1 MIARPQKAGFPE
13 TMHAVVNIALKAARD
28 AAEVLAHNSDRLD
41 RVRVVEESGGQVIT
55 NMDLDAEKTILF
67 HLLKAHPEYSIQSRV
82 SGFTKGRDVQNM
94 WIIDPLCGSANYRR
108 GIPHFCV
115 SVALSTAGRVN
126 HAVLVNPLLREE
138 FTASRG
144 GGAQVNTHRLR
155 ASSAR
160 ALEGGLVVLGTEATN
175 AAHGDTLL
183 RLQEK
188 LQAVQCDVR
197 LTGCPALDLA
207 WVGAGRA
214 DAGWLGENDP
224 ASIAAA
230 LLILHESGAL
240 ISDAAGNPEV
250 SASPE
255 LVFGNLKCFKQ
266 LLQMRL
272 AVHDKTM

>member
-1 MIARPQKAGFPE
+1 
-13 TMHAVVNIALKAARD
+13 MHAVVNIALKAARD

-55 NMDLDAEKTILF
+55 NMDLDSEKTILF
-67 HLLKAHPEYSIQSRV
+67 HLQKAHPEYSIQSRV
-82 SGFTKGRDVQNM
+82 SGFTKGGDTQNV
-94 WIIDPLCGSANYRR
+94 WIIDPLCGNANYRR

-115 SVALSTAGRVN
+115 SIALSTAGRVN

-144 GGAQVNTHRLR
+144 AGAQVNTHRLR
-155 ASSAR
+155 ASTAR
-160 ALEGGLVVLGTEATN
+160 ALEGGLAVLGTEADN
-175 AAHGDTLL
+175 AAHSDMLL
-183 RLQEK
+183 RLQQK
-188 LQAVQCDVR
+188 LYGVQCDVR

-214 DAGWLGENDP
+214 DAGWLGEIDP
-224 ASIAAA
+224 ASSAAA

-240 ISDAAGNPEV
+240 ISDATGNPEV
-250 SASPE
+250 SNSAE

-272 AVHDKTM
+272 AGNDRPL

>member
-1 MIARPQKAGFPE
+1 MIARPQKARFPD

-28 AAEVLAHNSDRLD
+28 ASEVLAHNSDRLD

-55 NMDLDAEKTILF
+55 NMDLDSEKTILF
-67 HLLKAHPEYSIQSRV
+67 HLQKAYPEYSIQSRV
-82 SGFTKGRDVQNM
+82 SGYTKGGDTQNV

-108 GIPHFCV
+108 GIAQFCV
-115 SVALSTAGRVN
+115 SIALSSAGRVN
-126 HAVLVNPLLREE
+126 HAVLVNPILREE

-144 GGAQVNTHRLR
+144 AGAQVNTHRLR
-155 ASSAR
+155 VSA
-160 ALEGGLVVLGTEATN
+160 AKSLDKGLVVLGTEASS
-175 AAHGDTLL
+175 ADHSETLM
-183 RLQEK
+183 RLQQK
-188 LQAVQCDVR
+188 LYGLQCDVR

-224 ASIAAA
+224 ASIAAG

-240 ISDAAGNPEV
+240 LSDAIGNPEV
-250 SASPE
+250 ADSPE

-266 LLQMRL
+266 LLQMRMSNG
-272 AVHDKTM
+272 AKGA